1 MNLKAVLDSNTPS
14 AALNAA
20 AKAYQT
26 RCADQARRLELDYTF
41 KRVKSWSDLRV
52 ADKPMDVLPNF
63 SCQPFNFVN
72 LKSWLAIW
80 VQTAAARFLKEE
92 ADRRAASENIT
103 TKFVAAE
110 QIVSRKLGRFFLKPR
125 QYKAIDMCIDILHTR
140 KVSQAVVVPLE
151 GGEGKSV
158 IGWGLVDY
166 WQNNGWFGHPCAH
179 LINKAFF
186 LTKSSVTINM
196 TRRARACG
204 VANVNQ
210 TVMVLSHTQL
220 ASNAWSCY
228 FREVEVESYGVN
240 TKVYEYVLPPPAI
253 IIIDECQ
260 DYKKPTSLKSKY
272 LAALV
277 RKGVECGS
285 VFIFMSATPWV
296 TINDTWLFC
305 IATGRE
311 FHGEKITME
320 TFPAMARAIAAQ
332 AGVAPDEH
340 DEKAM
345 QAFRREFNDCY
356 VIPPRDPR
364 KFKAMNDVMLVDF
377 ESQAQRDFYNST
389 MARYDDER
397 RRMGKDGEVNKM
409 TIFGKKRHAEERIKC
424 PTFAKLGAASEKA
437 GFAPVIG
444 VCTQDA
450 VKEIT
455 RLLVYEYGYKRSDI
469 SVIWGGEKIIS
480 RADITREVG
489 DEFMRNIGS
498 YVVRYLQTPESLTAD
513 EITATRKY
521 LQWVKEQARFDEDE
535 TQQAGRHKELL
546 TLKLDRQSLDQR
558 QDEIDRFQNGDT
570 KFCIFTLSAGGVGV
584 DLDQQFEHV
593 RPREGFFT
601 ICYWAEEFMQAL
613 YRTMRIATLSNVR
626 QHIVFFRGTI
636 VASHVAP
643 KLDKKIKSV
652 RAATQ
657 GSDEFVDEI
666 VDLLAGDQPEL
677 AMELDESKLTA
688 GELTEETPEGFDPD
702 ELVEELVGAKD

>member
-1 MNLKAVLDSNTPS
+1 MNLKSVLNTGETS

-26 RCADQARRLELDYTF
+26 RCADQGRRLELDYTF
-41 KRVKSWSDLRV
+41 KRVTDWSQL
-52 ADKPMDVLPNF
+52 PMEVLPNF
-63 SCQPFNFVN
+63 SYQPFTFIN
-72 LKSWLAIW
+72 LKSWLALWI
-80 VQTAAARFLKEE
+80 QTASARFIKEE
-92 ADRRAASENIT
+92 QDRRAAAEHVT

-110 QIVSRKLGRFFLKPR
+110 SVVARKLGRFFLKPR
-125 QYKAIDMCIDILHTR
+125 QYKAMDVCIDILHTR
-140 KVSQAVVVPLE
+140 KVSQAVIVPLE

-179 LINKAFF
+179 LINKSFF

-196 TRRARACG
+196 TRRAKACG

-220 ASNAWSCY
+220 ASNAWACY
-228 FREVEVESYGVN
+228 FREVEVDHYRIK
-240 TKVYEYVLPPPAI
+240 TKEFQYVLPPPAI

-272 LAALV
+272 LLAIVKAGVAA
-277 RKGVECGS
+277 GS

-296 TINDTWLFC
+296 TVNDTWLFC
-305 IATGRE
+305 IATGRS

-332 AGVAPDEH
+332 AGVSPDEH

-345 QAFRREFNDCY
+345 KAFRAEFNDCY

-364 KFKAMNDVMLVDF
+364 KFKAMNDVMLCDF
-377 ESQAQRDFYNST
+377 QSQAERDFYNST
-389 MARYDDER
+389 MARYDEER

-424 PTFAKLGAASEKA
+424 PTFATEMKKSHYN
-437 GFAPVIG
+437 GFAPVCG

-455 RLLVYEYGYKRSDI
+455 RLLVFEHGVPRSKI

-480 RADITREVG
+480 KADITKQVG
-489 DEFMRNIGS
+489 EEFMRDIGS
-498 YVVRYLQTPESLTAD
+498 YVVRYLQTPKSLTAD
-513 EITATRKY
+513 ETAATRKY

-535 TQQAGRHKELL
+535 NQQASRHKELM

-570 KFCIFTLSAGGVGV
+570 EYCIFTLSAGGVGV
-584 DLDQQFEHV
+584 DLDQQLEHV

-657 GSDEFVDEI
+657 GADEFVDEI
-666 VDLLAGDQPEL
+666 VDLLAGDQLEL
-677 AMELDESKLTA
+677 PATLDETKLTA
-688 GELTEETPEGFDPD
+688 GEETEEMPEGFDPD
-702 ELVEELVGAKD
+702 ELVNELVGKED